1 MEKHGLETLDL
12 SSCEGIVS
20 MIENKINEL
29 TGEAGEAWVAL
40 NYAWGKDPA
49 VHGTAEHLL
58 YVGRKL

>member
-1 MEKHGLETLDL
+1 
-12 SSCEGIVS
+12 

-29 TGEAGEAWVAL
+29 TGEAWEAWVAL